1 MHRRTDEV
9 AATDDAMLLYTSGS
23 TSRPKAVLHMHRAPT
38 MQGFRMADC
47 MAIGKDDRTWTSF
60 PVFWTAGWTTAIGAP
75 LAVGA
80 SIVLQEFYNPAE
92 ALELIERERVTS
104 VRQMVHDEMRLV
116 AAHEAHPRDLS
127 SITVGVVTESLCA
140 LTSITYPITEIC
152 AWGMTETFT
161 LACLLPFDA
170 PYELRRSTMGR
181 AVPGNTIRIRDIE
194 SGDERAPGE
203 LGEITMAGMSL
214 MRGYYKLEPMLPLDE
229 AGFLPTNDSGY
240 LTPDGYLI
248 FTGRLDRLIKS
259 AGANIS
265 PIELEEHIQRW
276 GRIGTCAVVG
286 VPHPTLGSAVVLC
299 AVRDTGGSQAM
310 VSEEDVKTYLR
321 ARVAAYKVPR
331 EVIFFAEDE
340 MPLTISSKVLTPEMT
355 QRAVVRLLERDI
367 DSAWR
372 QILIGS
378 S

>member
-1 MHRRTDEV
+1 M
-9 AATDDAMLLYTSGS
+9 
-23 TSRPKAVLHMHRAPT
+23 
-38 MQGFRMADC
+38 
-47 MAIGKDDRTWTSF
+47 
-60 PVFWTAGWTTAIGAP
+60 
-75 LAVGA
+75 GA

-214 MRGYYKLEPMLPLDE
+214 MRGYYKL
-229 AGFLPTNDSGY
+229 
-240 LTPDGYLI
+240 
-248 FTGRLDRLIKS
+248 
-259 AGANIS
+259 GA
-265 PIELEEHIQRW
+265 
-276 GRIGTCAVVG
+276 
-286 VPHPTLGSAVVLC
+286 
-299 AVRDTGGSQAM
+299 
-310 VSEEDVKTYLR
+310 DVATR
-321 ARVAAYKVPR
+321 
-331 EVIFFAEDE
+331 
-340 MPLTISSKVLTPEMT
+340 
-355 QRAVVRLLERDI
+355 
-367 DSAWR
+367 
-372 QILIGS
+372 
-378 S
+378 